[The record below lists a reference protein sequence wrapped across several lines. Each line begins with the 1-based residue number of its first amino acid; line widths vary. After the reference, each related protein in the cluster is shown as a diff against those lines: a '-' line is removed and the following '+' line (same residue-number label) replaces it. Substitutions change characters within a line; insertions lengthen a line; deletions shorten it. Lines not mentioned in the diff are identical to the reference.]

1 MGTVAREQIP
11 DSEFNAR
18 MAAMFRRAA
27 ALLEA
32 QDADTFRVLAYRNG
46 ADELESLPES
56 AAQIYRRDGLWGLIA
71 LPTIGRSLAL
81 AIADVVDDGHWRW
94 LDRLEGDTD
103 PEKLLATVPTIGE
116 KLARRLHLELGIES
130 LDDLERAIYDGRL
143 GRLRGIGDKRWHAIR
158 DSVVDRLHSRRSR
171 PLDGPDHQPFRP
183 SAELLLDIDRE
194 YRDKADRN
202 ELVTIAPIRF
212 NPTRARWLP
221 VLHTTRDGHHFTAM
235 FSNTARA
242 HELGRTNDW
251 VVIFADTSDEDRWTV
266 VTETHGPRRGE
277 RVVRGHTGTPMGQ
290 PSTTWSRNSLMPMPT
305 LPSHS

>member
-1 MGTVAREQIP
+1 MGTTAPDQIP
-11 DSEFNAR
+11 DAEFNTR
-18 MAAMFRRAA
+18 MATMFRHAA
-27 ALLEA
+27 ALLEV
-32 QDADTFRVLAYRNG
+32 QDADPFRVLAYRNG
-46 ADELESLPES
+46 ADELESLTES

-103 PEKLLATVPTIGE
+103 PEKVLATLPTIGP

-130 LDDLERAIYDGRL
+130 LDDLERAVYDGRL

-158 DSVVDRLHSRRSR
+158 DAVFARLHPRRSGPADGHGHTPVR
-171 PLDGPDHQPFRP
+171 PT
-183 SAELLLDIDRE
+183 AELLLSIDRE

-202 ELVTIAPIRF
+202 ELVTIAPLRF
-212 NPTRARWLP
+212 NPTGARWLP
-221 VLHTTRDGHHFTAM
+221 VLHTTREGHHFTAM

-251 VVIFADTSDEDRWTV
+251 VVIFADTPDEDRWTV
-266 VTETHGPRRGE
+266 VTETQGPHRGE
-277 RVVRGHTGTPMGQ
+277 RVVRGHAL
-290 PSTTWSRNSLMPMPT
+290 RADERDA
-305 LPSHS
+305 SHAAR

>member
-1 MGTVAREQIP
+1 MGTTARDQIP
-11 DSEFNAR
+11 DAEFNTR
-18 MAAMFRRAA
+18 MATMFRRAA

-46 ADELESLPES
+46 ADELESLTES

-103 PEKLLATVPTIGE
+103 PEKVLATLPTIGP

-158 DSVVDRLHSRRSR
+158 DSVFARLHPRRSG
-171 PLDGPDHQPFRP
+171 PADGHDH
-183 SAELLLDIDRE
+183 
-194 YRDKADRN
+194 
-202 ELVTIAPIRF
+202 TPIRTDRGA
-212 NPTRARWLP
+212 PAEHRPGVPGQGRSERVGDDRAAAVQPDRCP
-221 VLHTTRDGHHFTAM
+221 VA
-235 FSNTARA
+235 ARA
-242 HELGRTNDW
+242 AHHAR
-251 VVIFADTSDEDRWTV
+251 
-266 VTETHGPRRGE
+266 
-277 RVVRGHTGTPMGQ
+277 GTPLHGDVLEHGSG
-290 PSTTWSRNSLMPMPT
+290 P
-305 LPSHS
+305 

>member
-1 MGTVAREQIP
+1 MGTPSPQPIA
-11 DSEFNAR
+11 DAEFNAR

-32 QDADTFRVLAYRNG
+32 QHADTFRVLAYRNG
-46 ADELESLPES
+46 ADELESLPDS

-81 AIADVVDDGHWRW
+81 AIADVVGDGHWRW

-103 PEKLLATVPTIGE
+103 PEKVLAMLPTIGP
-116 KLARRLHLELGIES
+116 KLASRLHLELGIES
-130 LDDLERAIYDGRL
+130 LDDLERSIYDGRL

-158 DSVVDRLHSRRSR
+158 DSVVARLHSRREL
-171 PLDGPDHQPFRP
+171 PHDDAGDAHVQPTV
-183 SAELLLDIDRE
+183 ELLLSIDRE
-194 YRDKADRN
+194 YRTKADQN
-202 ELVTIAPIRF
+202 ELVTIAPQRF

-242 HELGRTNDW
+242 HELGRTDDW
-251 VVIFADTSDEDRWTV
+251 VVIFADGPDEDRWTV
-266 VTETHGPRRGE
+266 VTETQGPHREE
-277 RVVRGHTGTPMGQ
+277 RVVRGHALRAEAGTPIGQ
-290 PSTTWSRNSLMPMPT
+290 PSTT
-305 LPSHS
+305 